1 MSGNRAVSIR
11 WRLTLWNVALL
22 ALSLVTFAVLAYL
35 TLARSLYSE
44 LDLSLDARA
53 RQVAGSAQIE
63 QSIYLSIIDFPR
75 VSEIASPGV
84 YIQVIN
90 AVGRVVR
97 QSDNLQ
103 GRQLPVDPNVL
114 AFNLTGHSRFV
125 TIQIES
131 VPVRIL
137 NAPIILNNRVI
148 GVVQVGRSMSQIEV
162 TLGRLRLILTLG
174 VVGMLLIGSGGSAVL
189 VRAGLHPINEIIQ
202 VAQRIGRAE
211 DLSQRLD
218 YQGPTD
224 EVGRL
229 AATFNEM
236 LERLE
241 RAFQAQRRFV
251 ADASHALRTPITTI
265 RGNVELLLQ
274 QRNDPAAQEASL
286 KAILRETERTARLVS
301 ELLLLAQAD
310 AGQTL
315 ERQPVEMATLLL
327 DVYQQ
332 ARVMA
337 DGVGVALGHEDQG
350 LVMGDPDRLKEVL
363 LNLVDNALNYTP
375 GGGKVIL
382 SLYHNEPWV
391 LVCVAD
397 TGPGIPPEDLPHIFE
412 RFYRAKSIKPRPGRP
427 AGTGLGLSI
436 ARWIVE
442 QHGGH
447 ITVESQVGKGSTFSV
462 WLPATPEI

>member
-1 MSGNRAVSIR
+1 VSIR

-22 ALSLVTFAVLAYL
+22 ALSLVTFAVLAYV
-35 TLARSLYSE
+35 TLARSLYDE
-44 LDLSLDARA
+44 LDQSLEARVH
-53 RQVAGSAQIE
+53 QVVESAQPGFF
-63 QSIYLSIIDFPR
+63 LNTIDFPH

-90 AVGRVVR
+90 PAGQVAR

-103 GRQLPVDPNVL
+103 GVQLPVDPSVL
-114 AFNLTGHSRFV
+114 ALNLTGHTQLV
-125 TIQIES
+125 TTKIEG
-131 VPVRIL
+131 VPIRIL
-137 NAPIILNNRVI
+137 NAPIVFNNHVI
-148 GVVQVGRSMSQIEV
+148 GVIQVARSMSTIEA

-174 VVGMLLIGSGGSAVL
+174 VIGMLLIGSVGGTL
-189 VRAGLHPINEIIQ
+189 LIRAGLHPIDEIIQ

-218 YQGPTD
+218 YQGPPD
-224 EVGRL
+224 EVGQL

-236 LERLE
+236 LGRLE

-274 QRNDPAAQEASL
+274 QRNDPVAQEASL
-286 KAILRETERTARLVS
+286 KAIQRETQRTAHLVS

-315 ERQPVEMATLLL
+315 EHQPVEMATLLL

-332 ARVMA
+332 ARVMT

-375 GGGKVIL
+375 GGGKVTL

-391 LVCVAD
+391 LVSVAD
-397 TGPGIPPEDLPHIFE
+397 TGPGIPADDLPHIFE
-412 RFYRAKSIKPRPGRP
+412 RFYRAKGIKSRPGRP
-427 AGTGLGLSI
+427 SGTGLGLSI

-462 WLPATPEI
+462 WLPAAPEM